1 MNGWSLINQHTY
13 LRDCHNHGYT
23 IMAGMFGIN
32 NKLFHERY
40 GVIDL
45 DNANA
50 NYREA
55 DQTLLAR

>member
-1 MNGWSLINQHTY
+1 MVI
-13 LRDCHNHGYT
+13 T

-40 GVIDL
+40 GMIDL

-55 DQTLLAR
+55 DQTLLQDKLWPLN